1 MEYKLTIGLK
11 HPGEKTYDIIGYN
24 LFQFGSQFE
33 ERYQDYKLG
42 MSQDIIWLRLDLGDR
57 KANVPLDNVAYI
69 EQYDGQLERYPHR
82 SADLGTAAEKTPGHL
97 R

>member
-57 KANVPLDNVAYI
+57 NANVPLDNVAYI
-69 EQYDGQLERYPHR
+69 EQYVEHPLSRCPYPDKLE
-82 SADLGTAAEKTPGHL
+82 DAEKTPGHL